1 LNQDFASP
9 IQEHHRD
16 EQARQPS
23 TPLWHI
29 YRYAT
34 AFGIC
39 LFIGWLISLP
49 DFPEAIPHDEW
60 LQATIVKPQTSTSHT
75 IKTTRLKTGDT
86 ASSALQ
92 RLGFSYQQI
101 LAMQHISRP
110 IYSLTHVQAGHIF
123 QRQDDALGM
132 HVWYTINQKQRL
144 HIQYSKQQ
152 WSANMD
158 SIPSWHHQHYAKVKI
173 QNSLF
178 WDAQKAGID
187 SHTIM
192 NLVDVF
198 AWDIDFTRELRKN
211 DQFWVLYDVEEDT
224 QGKQINSTILAAE
237 FINQGHHYSA
247 LRYTLHNGETSY
259 YSFNGHSLRKTY
271 LKAPVKFSRI
281 SSRFNL
287 ARKHPVLGYT
297 RAHKGVDYAAPR
309 GTPIHAIGRGRITFA
324 GWSHGYGNLIK
335 IQHTNRNHSTRYGH
349 MLGFARGIHR
359 GVWVKQGQVIGYVG
373 KTGLATGYHLHF
385 EFRIRNRAVNPL
397 SIKHTPSKPVPKSE
411 MAHFQQQV
419 QQMKHTIQQA
429 AEQQRWG

>member
-1 LNQDFASP
+1 MNQDFASP
-9 IQEHHRD
+9 IQAHHRD
-16 EQARQPS
+16 DQPRQPRTS
-23 TPLWHI
+23 LFHT
-29 YRYAT
+29 YRYLIALGV
-34 AFGIC
+34 FV
-39 LFIGWLISLP
+39 FIGWLIAQP
-49 DFPEAIPHDEW
+49 DFPEAVPHDEW
-60 LQATIVKPQTSTSHT
+60 LQATTVKPTSQASTTTQS
-75 IKTTRLKTGDT
+75 TRLKAGDT
-86 ASSALQ
+86 ASSALK
-92 RLGFSYQQI
+92 RLGFTYQQI
-101 LAMQHISRP
+101 LAMQNTSHS
-110 IYSLTHVQAGHIF
+110 IYSLTHVKAGHAF
-123 QRQDDALGM
+123 QRQDDTSGI

-144 HIQYSKQQ
+144 HLHFVHQQ
-152 WSANMD
+152 WCANIDPM
-158 SIPSWHHQHYAKVKI
+158 PTWHHRHYAKVNI

-178 WDAQKAGID
+178 WDAQKAGMD

-192 NLVDVF
+192 NLVDIF
-198 AWDIDFTRELRKN
+198 AWDIDFARELRKG
-211 DQFWVLYDVEEDT
+211 DEFWVLYDVEEDT

-259 YSFNGHSLRKTY
+259 YSFDGQSLRKTY
-271 LKAPVKFSRI
+271 LKSPVKFSRI
-281 SSRFNL
+281 SSRFSL

-297 RAHKGVDYAAPR
+297 RAHKGIDYAAPR
-309 GTPIHAIGRGRITFA
+309 GTPIHAIGKGRITFA

-385 EFRIRNRAVNPL
+385 EFRIRNRAVNPMR
-397 SIKHTPSKPVPKSE
+397 IKHTPSKPVPKSE

-419 QQMKHTIQQA
+419 QKMKHNIQQA

>member
-1 LNQDFASP
+1 MNQDFARP
-9 IQEHHRD
+9 IQEQHRD
-16 EQARQPS
+16 EKPRQPQTS
-23 TPLWHI
+23 FPR
-29 YRYAT
+29 YRYMAYLG
-34 AFGIC
+34 A
-39 LFIGWLISLP
+39 LLLLGWLMLSQKA
-49 DFPEAIPHDEW
+49 PEAVQHDEW
-60 LQATIVKPQTSTSHT
+60 LQATIIKPQAQQHLTTQSTS
-75 IKTTRLKTGDT
+75 LKTGGS
-86 ASSALQ
+86 ASAALQ
-92 RLGFSYQQI
+92 RLGFSYNQI
-101 LAMQHISRP
+101 LSMQNISRP
-110 IYSLTHVQAGHIF
+110 IYSLTHVKAGHPF
-123 QRQDDALGM
+123 QRQDDASGI

-144 HIQYSKQQ
+144 HLQFDHKNWKAS
-152 WSANMD
+152 MD
-158 SIPSWHHQHYAKVKI
+158 TMPTWHQQHYAAVQI

-178 WDAQKAGID
+178 WDAQKAGMD

-198 AWDIDFTRELRKN
+198 SWDIDFARELRKN

-247 LRYTLHNGETSY
+247 LRYTLHNDETSY
-259 YSFNGHSLRKTY
+259 YSFKGQSLRKTY

-297 RAHKGVDYAAPR
+297 RAHKGVDYAAPK
-309 GTPIHAIGRGRITFA
+309 GTPIHAIGKGRITFA